1 MNAPTTFRTPDEKRV
16 ELVKQT
22 LMTSSTL
29 DDDSAGKLAVQVLH
43 TLDSIPEKIRYAI
56 TDSQYLGCLLS
67 RSLSLTILRSATDVQ
82 RGAKPAASQ
91 HHRRNQ

>member
-1 MNAPTTFRTPDEKRV
+1 MNAPTTFRTPYEKRV

-43 TLDSIPEKIRYAI
+43 TLDSIPEKIR
-56 TDSQYLGCLLS
+56 
-67 RSLSLTILRSATDVQ
+67 
-82 RGAKPAASQ
+82 
-91 HHRRNQ
+91 

>member
-43 TLDSIPEKIRYAI
+43 ALDSIPEKIR
-56 TDSQYLGCLLS
+56 
-67 RSLSLTILRSATDVQ
+67 
-82 RGAKPAASQ
+82 
-91 HHRRNQ
+91 

>member
-1 MNAPTTFRTPDEKRV
+1 MDAQTTFRTPYEKRV

-43 TLDSIPEKIRYAI
+43 ALDSIPERIR
-56 TDSQYLGCLLS
+56 
-67 RSLSLTILRSATDVQ
+67 
-82 RGAKPAASQ
+82 
-91 HHRRNQ
+91 